1 MTAQIIEK
9 AGRKE
14 YAVIPY
20 KEFLRLQAAAED
32 YHALTELRKAK
43 VDPANKKGRPFAIV
57 ASELGLIGKASKRTR
72 SPKREAS

>member
-20 KEFLRLQAAAED
+20 KEFLRLQSAAED
-32 YHALTELRKAK
+32 SFALKEVRKAK
-43 VDPANKKGRPFAIV
+43 RDAGKQKGRPFAEV
-57 ASELGLIGKASKRTR
+57 AGELGLLPGSAKRTR
-72 SPKREAS
+72 QRAK

>member
-43 VDPANKKGRPFAIV
+43 LDPANMRRCSP
-57 ASELGLIGKASKRTR
+57 LTR
-72 SPKREAS
+72 MPMVSSLAMIALVLP